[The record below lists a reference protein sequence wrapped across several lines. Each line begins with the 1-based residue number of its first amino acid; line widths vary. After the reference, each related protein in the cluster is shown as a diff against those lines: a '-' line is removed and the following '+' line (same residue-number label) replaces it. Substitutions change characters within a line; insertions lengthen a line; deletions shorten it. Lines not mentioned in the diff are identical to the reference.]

1 GVQVVK
7 RIADAANCALR
18 EKENEETWSSI
29 LARIKDWKGLQLD
42 TIGPMLLDDV
52 FAVRNDRRAHAEYH
66 IFLFNR
72 MFLLCRPKELQ
83 SDQAEQPQSD
93 KEKITDRLTP
103 GFMRSATS
111 SSAANSVLSPTSK
124 NVTVSLLAGGAIAS
138 RRAKT
143 PLSIRGALYIR
154 NILDISTETNGSHA
168 IHLKYSD
175 RHEIMNWTIHCR
187 NEEQMTMWET
197 EINRLLV
204 VWAKQEAE
212 IRKQAK
218 SELKA
223 IATNAMTNA
232 TATTTTATSATTPL
246 GIFSPQEA
254 LDSLR
259 SAKRPAHPYQYTFGS
274 VPTRNRNRNGSLD
287 LNAIRPDLLSHS
299 RARASSV
306 SSMASEHFD
315 PQSGRDDTSSLGSV
329 STNAS
334 MVDLL
339 ADPTSVSS
347 SRSTTETNVVAA
359 YYDATAP
366 PPGAVNLYSR
376 PSSRARTTS
385 EASKASIESEKRLN
399 SASNQSASSRLRA
412 LPLPPQPPPPTI
424 PQPPVPTDMDTFM
437 RSYYSGEE
445 TRPLPAPPTSQLRQ
459 RVGQKAPAPL
469 GRLASGDDT
478 PSTSLTPQS
487 TLPELPSRDLKR
499 PLSSR
504 KSGSM
509 LRGPREKPYS
519 TASPPATPPLDPPLY
534 GSSAQRRSRSNSTL
548 GSLPPA
554 IENIRLLPSV
564 KKANSYSSSNS
575 NSNPARKRHGSNS
588 SNTDSMS
595 NFTSSEDLQDADGSP
610 RTPSSFGEDVNKAS
624 PSKFVFAV
632 HTRHP
637 PAPPPRYSEAT
648 ANSRPPSSRGQHTLV
663 SSAGVNFVDYPSS
676 GVTPKTA
683 FHETKDRELIMSSGL
698 SRSKT
703 SAEPHSSS
711 ALGSAAAAAAN
722 PEREGERSHSHSRS
736 NSSSGFGRTP
746 ATKSEPST
754 VIVRLH
760 YNESKFLIK
769 LPHSSSRVEF
779 VEKVRRKIRLC
790 GAAPTSVLPEH
801 LPTTRFAPEEQ
812 VSFLDENYRPFDDDR
827 PESAIDKIN
836 EDEPGSEA
844 EGEQDDEEEDEPQVQ
859 VHIDVPVA
867 MWDFGHC
874 DPKRCSGKKLE
885 RLGFIT
891 SLRIGQ
897 RFRGI
902 VLTPNA
908 TQVLSPMDRTIIAQG
923 GIAVV
928 ECSWA
933 RLEDVPFGKI
943 KSPNERLLPYFVAS
957 NPVNYGGYQSFS
969 KLHRGNVN
977 ANLR

>member
-1 GVQVVK
+1 MESTAENGIEEQDWGLCFSLHEPEFAIYDAYIANYSQALDLALAEKGTLTAASDIINPAQLPAFLIKPVQRLCRYPMLLGSMLKLTPAEHRLHASLAEGVQVVK
-7 RIADAANCALR
+7 RIADAANRALR

-218 SELKA
+218 SELKV

-232 TATTTTATSATTPL
+232 TATATTTMTSATTPL

-359 YYDATAP
+359 YYDAP
-366 PPGAVNLYSR
+366 PPGTVNLYSR

-385 EASKASIESEKRLN
+385 EASKASIESEKRLH

-424 PQPPVPTDMDTFM
+424 PQPPVPTDMDTVM

-487 TLPELPSRDLKR
+487 TLP
-499 PLSSR
+499 
-504 KSGSM
+504 
-509 LRGPREKPYS
+509 
-519 TASPPATPPLDPPLY
+519 
-534 GSSAQRRSRSNSTL
+534 
-548 GSLPPA
+548 
-554 IENIRLLPSV
+554 
-564 KKANSYSSSNS
+564 
-575 NSNPARKRHGSNS
+575 
-588 SNTDSMS
+588 
-595 NFTSSEDLQDADGSP
+595 
-610 RTPSSFGEDVNKAS
+610 
-624 PSKFVFAV
+624 
-632 HTRHP
+632 
-637 PAPPPRYSEAT
+637 
-648 ANSRPPSSRGQHTLV
+648 
-663 SSAGVNFVDYPSS
+663 
-676 GVTPKTA
+676 
-683 FHETKDRELIMSSGL
+683 
-698 SRSKT
+698 
-703 SAEPHSSS
+703 
-711 ALGSAAAAAAN
+711 
-722 PEREGERSHSHSRS
+722 
-736 NSSSGFGRTP
+736 
-746 ATKSEPST
+746 
-754 VIVRLH
+754 
-760 YNESKFLIK
+760 
-769 LPHSSSRVEF
+769 
-779 VEKVRRKIRLC
+779 
-790 GAAPTSVLPEH
+790 
-801 LPTTRFAPEEQ
+801 
-812 VSFLDENYRPFDDDR
+812 
-827 PESAIDKIN
+827 
-836 EDEPGSEA
+836 
-844 EGEQDDEEEDEPQVQ
+844 
-859 VHIDVPVA
+859 
-867 MWDFGHC
+867 
-874 DPKRCSGKKLE
+874 
-885 RLGFIT
+885 
-891 SLRIGQ
+891 
-897 RFRGI
+897 
-902 VLTPNA
+902 
-908 TQVLSPMDRTIIAQG
+908 
-923 GIAVV
+923 
-928 ECSWA
+928 
-933 RLEDVPFGKI
+933 
-943 KSPNERLLPYFVAS
+943 
-957 NPVNYGGYQSFS
+957 
-969 KLHRGNVN
+969 
-977 ANLR
+977 